1 MNVLLLLVSL
11 AAAADDPALRV
22 EVDEAAATRL
32 DVAAVVGALG
42 EELDVHVILE
52 GEAPARVTVRADG
65 PDAVTIVY
73 ERDDGT
79 RRERVVQLPVER
91 GESTRIVVL
100 LVSNLARDQ
109 VGTLPPSAAPVEK
122 AAPPE
127 PEAPRV
133 PRAPADRKFHL
144 GAGVVA
150 GAATVGDQTTPF
162 YLWGVDVGWRFGDHV
177 GAGLAHLAVM
187 GGVDSEGDATA
198 MFNGTPYLELAGF
211 TTRRFQPYSRVGL
224 LVQAHTGSYWRPDGW
239 FEAAPYVGG
248 GARVFVTPSFAVG
261 LEVGA
266 HLVVTEELTL
276 GNARLSRWS
285 LPGTVGLSTTFN
297 F

>member
-11 AAAADDPALRV
+11 AAAAEPALRV
-22 EVDEAAATRL
+22 EVDEAAAARL
-32 DVAAVVGALG
+32 DVATVVGALG

-52 GEAPARVTVRADG
+52 GEAPARVSVRADG
-65 PDAVTIVY
+65 PDAVAIVY

-79 RRERVVQLPVER
+79 RRERVVQLPGER

-109 VGTLPPSAAPVEK
+109 VGAVPPVDVVEAAP
-122 AAPPE
+122 A
-127 PEAPRV
+127 EAEALRV

-150 GAATVGDQTTPF
+150 GAATVEDRTTAF
-162 YLWGVDVGWRFGDHV
+162 YLWGVEVGGRLGDHV
-177 GAGLAHLAVM
+177 GVGMAHLSVN
-187 GGVDSEGDATA
+187 GGFGSGGATVLFA
-198 MFNGTPYLELAGF
+198 GTPYLEVAGF
-211 TTRRFQPYSRVGL
+211 VAPRVQPYSRVGL
-224 LVQAHTGSYWRPDGW
+224 LVQTQTSSRAQSW
-239 FEAAPYVGG
+239 FEAAPYLGG
-248 GARVFVTPSFAVG
+248 GARVFVTPSLAVG